1 QPGQQPGQQPG
12 RAAQQS
18 LQNLLGGRQGGA
30 NQAPITGGD
39 YREWTDQLRNVEE
52 LLEDPKWQADVARIR
67 DRARSVRSE
76 YKRHSKDPNWDLVRD
91 KILNPLAELQD
102 QLQEEILRQQS
113 PDTLV
118 PIDRDPVP
126 NKFEN
131 RVRRYFERL
140 GNER

>member
-1 QPGQQPGQQPG
+1 M
-12 RAAQQS
+12 
-18 LQNLLGGRQGGA
+18 
-30 NQAPITGGD
+30 
-39 YREWTDQLRNVEE
+39 EE

-67 DRARSVRSE
+67 DRARSVRAE

>member
-1 QPGQQPGQQPG
+1 M
-12 RAAQQS
+12 R
-18 LQNLLGGRQGGA
+18 RC
-30 NQAPITGGD
+30 
-39 YREWTDQLRNVEE
+39 
-52 LLEDPKWQADVARIR
+52 IR
-67 DRARSVRSE
+67 DRARSVRAE

-91 KILNPLAELQD
+91 EILNPLAELQD
-102 QLQEEILRQQS
+102 QLQEEILRKQS

>member
-1 QPGQQPGQQPG
+1 M
-12 RAAQQS
+12 
-18 LQNLLGGRQGGA
+18 
-30 NQAPITGGD
+30 
-39 YREWTDQLRNVEE
+39 RNVEE

-67 DRARSVRSE
+67 DRARSVRAE

-113 PDTLV
+113 PEALV